1 MGYNGHMTV
10 RNNVNLIAETEKY
23 LQQKLPI
30 KLGINKKNQLS
41 RLIYEICRA
50 NSLSLEDVARGINI
64 DKLLEGGKGELYH
77 RIKKELLRIRYPSMK
92 TGDDPHIMPFTAH
105 ASDKECPVW
114 DSEIYPKRIFVEK
127 SVKDLDW
134 TARFIANFAGAETV
148 LMDSMREALQGLAKK
163 DPIGFYNA
171 RRDNLFVIKN
181 KAAYVKICPCTK
193 NVVRCGYTI
202 LNMGFGCALDC
213 SYCYLQLY
221 SNFPGLIFPANI
233 EDHLAAARD
242 FDGKAAKRTRIGT
255 GEFTD
260 SLYLDRHTKYSSFLV
275 PFFRDMK
282 NLVLELKTKTIDIDN
297 VLEQEPH
304 DNVVISWSMNTRNM
318 ARRYEKGGASVGDR
332 IDAARR
338 AARRGFRVG
347 FHFDPVVYYRDWE
360 REYETLVKEIFSVK
374 EIARNTAWV
383 SLGTLRY
390 TPGLKQTAER
400 RFADNNIYYCGDFF
414 AGADGK
420 LRYPPELRIAIYN
433 NMIRWIRSSGTPA
446 WIYLCMEPDGVWE
459 KTDLRR
465 EGRSF
470 S

>member
-1 MGYNGHMTV
+1 M
-10 RNNVNLIAETEKY
+10 
-23 LQQKLPI
+23 PI

-50 NSLSLEDVARGINI
+50 NDLSLEDVARGINI
-64 DKLLEGGKGELYH
+64 DKLLEEGKGELYH
-77 RIKKELLRIRYPSMK
+77 RIKRELLEIRYPSIGA
-92 TGDDPHIMPFTAH
+92 GDDPHIMPFIANI
-105 ASDKECPVW
+105 SDKECPVW
-114 DSEIYPKRIFVEK
+114 DSEIYPKSIFVEK
-127 SVKDLDW
+127 SIKDLDW
-134 TARFIANFAGAETV
+134 TARFTANFTGADIV
-148 LMDSMREALQGLAKK
+148 FMDNAREALKSLAGNG
-163 DPIGFYNA
+163 PVELYNA
-171 RRDNLFVIKN
+171 RRDNLFVVKN
-181 KAAYVKICPCTK
+181 KAAFVKVCPCTK
-193 NVVRCGYTI
+193 NVIRCGYAI

-221 SNFPGLIFPANI
+221 SNFPGLVFPANI
-233 EDHLAAARD
+233 EDYRAHVSD
-242 FDGKAAKRTRIGT
+242 FDSKAAKRTRIGT

-260 SLYLDRHTKYSSFLV
+260 SLYLDRYTGYSSYLI
-275 PFFRDMK
+275 PLFRRMK
-282 NLVLELKTKTIDIDN
+282 NLVLELKTKVKDIDN

-318 ARRYEKGGASVGDR
+318 ARKYEKGGASVKER

-347 FHFDPVVYYRDWE
+347 FHFDPVVYLGDWE
-360 REYETLVKEIFSVK
+360 GEYEALVKEIFSVK

-390 TPGLKQTAER
+390 TPGLKQIAER
-400 RFADNNIYYCGDFF
+400 RFADNDIYYCGEFF

-420 LRYPPELRIAIYN
+420 LRYPPELRIAMYN

-459 KTDLRR
+459 KTDLKKKDH
-465 EGRSF
+465 SF
-470 S
+470 R